1 MKDTDDRD
9 KESTIEKHMEE
20 KAQDYITN
28 KLAWFSQEDNVRSV
42 FLDGARYGYAIGYR
56 QAMKNLNL
64 AEQKNG

>member
-1 MKDTDDRD
+1 MKDTDDKD

-64 AEQKNG
+64 VEG